1 MFDSLIREITTR
13 FGLGDQGRSL
23 VQMVLAYITNPA
35 TGGLSGMLERLRSS
49 GLEGMVQS
57 WLGNTTTPQVPS
69 NSQVE
74 SMFGAGAGY
83 QSTIRAYLALEA
95 DLDTVAAFTVYEQ
108 GETPGLGARVAED
121 GWQAQWAGKR
131 IFDDGDFA
139 ISVVRG
145 NASGPNEV
153 DGISGASVTSY
164 AISDMLEFWMG
175 EHGFGPFLDRLKKG
189 EIE

>member
-1 MFDSLIREITTR
+1 M
-13 FGLGDQGRSL
+13 SL
-23 VQMVLAYITNPA
+23 VRRETAPVRYRDPFALARDLFAWDP
-35 TGGLSGMLERLRSS
+35 
-49 GLEGMVQS
+49 
-57 WLGNTTTPQVPS
+57 
-69 NSQVE
+69 
-74 SMFGAGAGY
+74 FGANRPTQVFAPDFEVKETADSY
-83 QSTIRAYLALEA
+83 VVRA
-95 DLDTVAAFTVYEQ
+95 DL
-108 GETPGLGARVAED
+108 PGIKEENVDVSLHNGVLSVTGARVAED